1 LFLRPVDFLQDAF
14 ALRNPPVR
22 LRISV
27 MFFDRGTDAFFK
39 LPHTLKTS
47 IPDAVLRDVGKKAFC
62 QIEPRAQGRRE
73 VHVKPEMLRRV
84 RPSGEQVVV
93 ETT

>member
-1 LFLRPVDFLQDAF
+1 
-14 ALRNPPVR
+14 
-22 LRISV
+22 
-27 MFFDRGTDAFFK
+27 
-39 LPHTLKTS
+39 
-47 IPDAVLRDVGKKAFC
+47 LRDVGKKAFC

-73 VHVKPEMLRRV
+73 VYVKPEMLRRV